1 MSQSSLSIDLFSDL
15 SCPWCYIGWT
25 ALKHAVRSRPELA
38 VHVAWRPFLLHPDLP
53 PEGIERGPYIAAMT
67 AADPERIHKSA
78 EVLRATAEQLD
89 LPLDLTAPKRVSN
102 TVNAHRLIHWA
113 AGQGSA
119 EAIIDALFTAYWVDG
134 ADLGD
139 TALLVEIAAAAG
151 LDGPLVADLLASGAD
166 LDVVE
171 KQHEAAVAIGI
182 RGVPAAIFAKSAVV
196 MGAETPEGYTRAID
210 AALSSAG

>member
-1 MSQSSLSIDLFSDL
+1 MSGTPLSIDLFSDL
-15 SCPWCYIGWT
+15 GCPWCYVGWA
-25 ALKHAVRSRPELA
+25 ALKAAVRRRPDLA

-67 AADPERIHKSA
+67 ANDPERIQKSS
-78 EVLRATAEQLD
+78 ETLRDIAANLD
-89 LPLDLTAPKRVSN
+89 VPINLSAPQRVPN

-119 EAIIDALFTAYWVDG
+119 EAVIDALFTAYWVDG

-139 TALLVEIAAAAG
+139 KELLVALAAAAG
-151 LDGPLVADLLASGAD
+151 LDGPLVAELLASDAD
-166 LDVVE
+166 TDVIH
-171 KQHEAAVAIGI
+171 KQHAAAVAIGI

-196 MGAETPEGYTRAID
+196 MGAETPEGYLHALD
-210 AALSSAG
+210 AASAA